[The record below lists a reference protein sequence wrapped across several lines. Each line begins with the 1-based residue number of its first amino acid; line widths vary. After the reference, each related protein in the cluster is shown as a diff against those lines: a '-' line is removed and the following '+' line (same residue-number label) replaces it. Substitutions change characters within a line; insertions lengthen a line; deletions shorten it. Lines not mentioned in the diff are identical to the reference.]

1 MTERVVLVTGA
12 AGGIGSAITRAL
24 IAAGHSV
31 AAVDRDATA
40 LGRLPISERIQ
51 PIMADL
57 ANEAACREAV
67 ASAVARFGRLEAV
80 INNAGVGVSSLRGD
94 AEKNVPGIEEL
105 TAEIWDRFYTVN
117 VRGHVLVTQAALPH
131 LRAAKFGRIVNN
143 TTSFRSML
151 RVNPYGPLKAALE
164 ALSVVWAEE
173 LKKDALKQ
181 AQLRSSLLEL
191 LTQQLAEHLNSP
203 EGKAELKK
211 AIAARA
217 SESLKPLKVT
227 DVLFSDFVVQ
237 F

>member
-1 MTERVVLVTGA
+1 MSDTEKTPTTEAPKKKKRSKLLLLAPLVVVLAGVPAGAYFWMHRGA
-12 AGGIGSAITRAL
+12 ANGEGGAAPAEKPENFGVMPLDPFTVNLADKEAPRFLRVTVQLVINEKSAI
-24 IAAGHSV
+24 
-31 AAVDRDATA
+31 
-40 LGRLPISERIQ
+40 
-51 PIMADL
+51 
-57 ANEAACREAV
+57 
-67 ASAVARFGRLEAV
+67 
-80 INNAGVGVSSLRGD
+80 
-94 AEKNVPGIEEL
+94 
-105 TAEIWDRFYTVN
+105 
-117 VRGHVLVTQAALPH
+117 
-131 LRAAKFGRIVNN
+131 
-143 TTSFRSML
+143 
-151 RVNPYGPLKAALE
+151 
-164 ALSVVWAEE
+164 EE

>member
-1 MTERVVLVTGA
+1 MSDTEKTPTTEAPKKKKRSKLLLLAPLVVVLAGVPAGAYFWMHRGA
-12 AGGIGSAITRAL
+12 ASGEGGGAAPAEKPENFGVMSLDPFTVNLADKEAPRFLRVTVQLVLTEKSAI
-24 IAAGHSV
+24 
-31 AAVDRDATA
+31 
-40 LGRLPISERIQ
+40 
-51 PIMADL
+51 
-57 ANEAACREAV
+57 
-67 ASAVARFGRLEAV
+67 
-80 INNAGVGVSSLRGD
+80 
-94 AEKNVPGIEEL
+94 
-105 TAEIWDRFYTVN
+105 
-117 VRGHVLVTQAALPH
+117 
-131 LRAAKFGRIVNN
+131 
-143 TTSFRSML
+143 
-151 RVNPYGPLKAALE
+151 
-164 ALSVVWAEE
+164 EE